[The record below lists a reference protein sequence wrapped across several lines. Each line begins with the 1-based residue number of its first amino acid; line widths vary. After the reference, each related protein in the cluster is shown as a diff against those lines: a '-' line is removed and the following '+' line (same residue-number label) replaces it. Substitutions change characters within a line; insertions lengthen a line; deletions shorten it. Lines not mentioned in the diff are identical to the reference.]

1 MTKVLE
7 WVRGNWVIVACGVVI
22 LLTLVL
28 APLFSGS
35 LEEGVRQTAE
45 ERARKVSEIAGFER
59 SPVQLDVPGQ
69 ASRSGTGVVNAAL
82 LETYREVTTALR
94 EDADAVRS
102 LAVEHNRKQRGVVS
116 PEAFPKPP
124 ASQRETIQFDVHQ
137 RIVRAYDAL
146 LASVR
151 AGEPPAADAVASEL
165 QRRESQFITNTLRK
179 RSRADLDARETAD
192 LAAELAKARLV
203 RYGERAREL
212 SFYASADSLDMPP
225 APQQSRISTAEM
237 FDWQWRL
244 WIAEDLLGAI
254 AMANADAASV
264 VESPVKRVVSLT
276 VLDELPGTTRSSGD
290 ASGFGG
296 GGIAG
301 RRGLD
306 GEGSEGGGVAASG
319 TGDDTLGPV
328 NIDASV
334 EAPLDF
340 SRTFTGRK
348 SNAVYDVRNVEL
360 VLVVATEQLPTLF
373 DALAKRNFMTVLDL
387 ELRPA
392 DAFDAAR
399 LGYIYGTSP
408 VSEATLLIET
418 VWLREWTVPFMPSDA
433 RQALGIGGGMAMGE
447 G

>member
-212 SFYASADSLDMPP
+212 SFYASAESLDMPP

-306 GEGSEGGGVAASG
+306 GEGGEGGGVAASG

>member
-1 MTKVLE
+1 MTKVLD

-28 APLFSGS
+28 APIFSGS

-59 SPVQLDVPGQ
+59 SPVQLEIPGQ
-69 ASRSGTGVVNAAL
+69 APRSGSGVVNAAL

-102 LAVEHNRKQRGVVS
+102 LAVEHNRKGRGVVS
-116 PEAFPKPP
+116 AEAFPRPP

-146 LASVR
+146 LTSVR
-151 AGEPPAADAVASEL
+151 AGEPPAADAVATEL

-179 RSRADLDARETAD
+179 RSRADLDARESAD

-212 SFYASADSLDMPP
+212 SFYASTQSLDMPP

-244 WIAEDLLGAI
+244 WVAEDLLGAI
-254 AMANADAASV
+254 AMANADSPSV

-276 VLDELPGTTRSSGD
+276 VLDELPGGETSGGD
-290 ASGFGG
+290 SGGFGG
-296 GGIAG
+296 GGISG
-301 RRGLD
+301 RRGVD
-306 GEGSEGGGVAASG
+306 GEGSDSTGSAGAGA
-319 TGDDTLGPV
+319 GDDAVGPV
-328 NIDASV
+328 VIDSSV
-334 EAPLDF
+334 EAALDF

-348 SNAVYDVRNVEL
+348 SNSVYDVRNVEL
-360 VLVVATEQLPTLF
+360 VVVVATEQLPKLF
-373 DALAKRNFMTVLDL
+373 DALAKRNFMTVLDM

-392 DAFDAAR
+392 DAFEAAR
-399 LGYIYGTSP
+399 LGYIYGTAP

-418 VWLREWTVPFMPSDA
+418 VWLREWTAPFMPADA
-433 RQALGIGGGMAMGE
+433 RQALGIGAGMAMGE

>member
-116 PEAFPKPP
+116 PEAFPKPH

-212 SFYASADSLDMPP
+212 SFYASAESLDMPP

-306 GEGSEGGGVAASG
+306 GEGGEGGGVAASG